1 LTEKRRRIV
10 LDTNTLISG
19 ILFRA
24 SVPLLA
30 STRAFEHDEVL
41 SSSATRNELREVIK
55 REKFDRYIRLA
66 DRLTIVED
74 IIEDMVHVNIDEQ
87 IQMCRDPKDDKF
99 LDLAVNGNAD
109 YIVTGD
115 KDLLSMQRIL
125 GTLIISPADYLA
137 Q

>member
-1 LTEKRRRIV
+1 M
-10 LDTNTLISG
+10 
-19 ILFRA
+19 
-24 SVPLLA
+24 PLLA
-30 STRAFEHDEVL
+30 STRAFERAEVL

-55 REKFDRYIRLA
+55 REKFDRYVRLA

-87 IQMCRDPKDDKF
+87 VQMCRDPKDDKF

>member
-1 LTEKRRRIV
+1 M
-10 LDTNTLISG
+10 
-19 ILFRA
+19 
-24 SVPLLA
+24 PLLA